1 MKVNIKTENINFRID
16 QNIIYCEFQ
25 NNFDSQYS
33 YSNLREIFSNT
44 IQDLS
49 NDKYMPMLINLK
61 YVDNKVAIRLFK
73 FFSDNTVIKET
84 VLSTT
89 FLVRSFGLKVF
100 LDFYDFLN
108 NTILPHKICINL
120 STAIKYCEHKIKV
133 FNGEE

>member
-1 MKVNIKTENINFRID
+1 MEVNIKTENINFQID

-25 NNFDSQYS
+25 NNFESQYS
-33 YSNLREIFSNT
+33 YSNIEIIFSNA
-44 IQDLS
+44 IQTLS
-49 NDKYMPMLINLK
+49 NDKYMPMLINLQQLNFR
-61 YVDNKVAIRLFK
+61 DSIRLFK
-73 FFSDNTVIKET
+73 FLSSNTAIKKV